1 MKQDLLDR
9 LIYMKVKYQKIVGNK
24 KKLKNNKNRLKN
36 NKKNNQK
43 NRKANNKTNSYNKI
57 KKILSNKM
65 SKLKNKNKK
74 TELKILMKRQVN
86 KKIHQFYCTGNNK
99 KQLNVNYKK
108 NKKESNT

>member
-1 MKQDLLDR
+1 
-9 LIYMKVKYQKIVGNK
+9 
-24 KKLKNNKNRLKN
+24 
-36 NKKNNQK
+36 
-43 NRKANNKTNSYNKI
+43 
-57 KKILSNKM
+57 M